1 MARVDLE
8 AVNRA
13 FSACTWG
20 NTNDTPQDWLETLEG
35 DDEDAKRRLF
45 FRIFTESP
53 ESDSLRTLFDRES
66 IARFAQALNKPLR
79 RSFAERR
86 RKVWRYL
93 YCGIREPIPELD
105 WIIHDRAD
113 HA

>member
-1 MARVDLE
+1 MARVDSE

-20 NTNDTPQDWLETLEG
+20 NTSETAQDWLETLEG

-45 FRIFTESP
+45 LRILTESP
-53 ESDSLRTLFDRES
+53 ESESLRVMFDRET
-66 IARFAQALNKPLR
+66 IARFAMTMNKPLR

-93 YCGIREPIPELD
+93 YCGVREPIPELD
-105 WIIHDRAD
+105 WVNHDRPDYA
-113 HA
+113 